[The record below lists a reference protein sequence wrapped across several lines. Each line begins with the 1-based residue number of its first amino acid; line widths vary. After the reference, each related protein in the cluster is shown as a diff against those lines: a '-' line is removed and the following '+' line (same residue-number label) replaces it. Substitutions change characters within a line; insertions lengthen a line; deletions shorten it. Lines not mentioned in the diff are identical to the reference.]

1 MNSYPESP
9 SISLRAYL
17 LFFII
22 TTAQVG
28 VGGASFQRKI
38 YKMAGQDSW
47 VTVLIAGLFCHL
59 VVVAMFSFLKKY
71 PGKDLYGIQKEAFG
85 KWLGGVMSFIYAAYL
100 ILIALTIIRNYAE
113 IVQTWIFPDISPWF
127 LALMVLGLTLY
138 GVLGGI
144 RVIAGIGLVSVL
156 IITLEMLLFYYPL
169 QYANWGFLL
178 PVMNHSPW
186 ELLKGTEEISFSVV
200 GFELLMFVFPFIRD
214 TNKAPRYAHSA
225 ILFTTITYLIYML
238 TALVYF
244 SGGQLIHTIWP
255 TLTLLKIVEF
265 PFIERVEYIT
275 VSLYL
280 IGILPNVM
288 LYVWSASRGIPKM
301 SPLKEKAALYLV
313 VVFLF
318 VICTFF
324 SSRLEIK
331 RLNEI
336 SGQISIYM
344 AFVYPLLLSVLLFFK
359 KRVSQPRN
367 GSDSR

>member
-9 SISLRAYL
+9 HVSLRAYL
-17 LFFII
+17 LFFVI
-22 TTAQVG
+22 TTAQIG

-38 YKMAGQDSW
+38 YKMVGQDSW

-59 VVVAMFSFLKKY
+59 VIFAMFSFLKKY
-71 PGKDLYGIQKEAFG
+71 PGKDLFDIQKEAFG
-85 KWLGGVMSFIYAAYL
+85 KWLGGVMSFFYVAYL
-100 ILIALTIIRNYAE
+100 FLIALTILRNYTE
-113 IVQTWIFPDISPWF
+113 IVQTWIFPDMSPGF
-127 LALMVLGLTLY
+127 LAFMVLALTLY

-144 RVIAGIGLVSVL
+144 RVIVGIGFISIL
-156 IITLEMLLFYYPL
+156 IITLEMLLYYYPL
-169 QYANWGFLL
+169 KYADWGYLL

-186 ELLKGTEEISFSVV
+186 EFLIGTQEISFSVI
-200 GFELLMFVFPFIRD
+200 GFEMLMFVFPFIRD
-214 TNKAPRYAHSA
+214 TQKAPRYAHLA
-225 ILFTTITYLIYML
+225 ITFTTVTYFIYMC

-280 IGILPNVM
+280 IGILPNLM

-301 SPLKEKAALYLV
+301 SKLKEKASLYLV
-313 VVFLF
+313 IVILF
-318 VICTFF
+318 VICIFF

-331 RLNEI
+331 QLNEI
-336 SGQISIYM
+336 SGLTSIYM
-344 AFVYPLLLSVLLFFK
+344 AFVYPLLLSMILLFK
-359 KRVSQPRN
+359 KRVSQPRD
-367 GSDSR
+367 GGDSR

>member
-1 MNSYPESP
+1 MNGYPDSP
-9 SISLRAYL
+9 RISVRAYL

-38 YKMAGQDSW
+38 YKMVGQDSW

-59 VVVAMFSFLKKY
+59 VIVAMFSFLKKY
-71 PGKDLYGIQKEAFG
+71 PGQDLYGIQKEAFG
-85 KWLGGVMSFIYAAYL
+85 KWLGGALSFLYVAYL

-113 IVQTWIFPDISPWF
+113 IVQTWIFPDMPPWF
-127 LALMVLGLTLY
+127 LALMVLALALY

-144 RVIAGIGLVSVL
+144 RVIAGIGFVSVL

-169 QYANWGFLL
+169 QYADWGYLL
-178 PVMNHSPW
+178 PVMNHSPRDF
-186 ELLKGTEEISFSVV
+186 LKGTQEISFSVV
-200 GFELLMFVFPFIRD
+200 GFELLMFVLPFIRD
-214 TNKAPRYAHSA
+214 TNKAPRYAHFA
-225 ILFTTITYLIYML
+225 IVFTMFTYLVYMF

-301 SPLKEKAALYLV
+301 SPLKEKASLYLV
-313 VVFLF
+313 VVILF

-324 SSRLEIK
+324 SSRLEIR

-336 SGQISIYM
+336 SGQVSIYM
-344 AFVYPLLLSVLLFFK
+344 AFAYPLLLSMLLFFK
-359 KRVSQPRN
+359 RRGVQPPN
-367 GSDSR
+367 GGDSP